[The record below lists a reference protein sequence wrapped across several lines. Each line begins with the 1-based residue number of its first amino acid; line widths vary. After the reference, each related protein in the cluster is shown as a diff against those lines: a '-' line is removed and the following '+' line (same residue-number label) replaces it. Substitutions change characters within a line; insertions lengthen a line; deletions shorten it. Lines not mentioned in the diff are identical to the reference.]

1 MKVGIKL
8 LLGAMVATSIS
19 FAAIAK
25 EQVTVF
31 AAASLTNALTDIGQ
45 AFDKTHDTNTR
56 FSFASSSTLARQI
69 AEGAPAEVFLSAN
82 QKWMDYLVEQKA
94 VDSASRI
101 TLLHNSLVMIAPKSR
116 GLKDVTIDAKLN
128 IPQLVGDSRMAVGD
142 PDHVPA
148 GRYAKEALE
157 NLGLWAASEP
167 LLARAN
173 NVRAALALVERGEA
187 TVGIV
192 YATDALVSSSVA
204 TVAEFPASSHK
215 PIAYP
220 AALISAQPTAGSKAF
235 YDYLTSDTAK
245 AIFVKYGFKVQ

>member
-1 MKVGIKL
+1 MKFAAKL
-8 LLGAMVATSIS
+8 LLGTLLASTVS
-19 FAAIAK
+19 FAALAK

-69 AEGAPAEVFLSAN
+69 AEGAPAQVYLSAN
-82 QKWMDYLVEQKA
+82 QKWMDYLADQHA
-94 VDSASRI
+94 IDIASRF
-101 TLLHNSLVMIAPKSR
+101 TLLHNALVMIAPKSR
-116 GLKDVTIDAKLN
+116 DLKDITIDNTLN
-128 IPQLVGDSRMAVGD
+128 LPQLVGDSRMAVGD

-148 GRYAKEALE
+148 GRYAKQALE
-157 NLGLWAASEP
+157 NLQLWSAAEP

-187 TVGIV
+187 SLGIV
-192 YATDALVSSSVA
+192 YATDALISKSVA
-204 TVAEFPASSHK
+204 TVAVFPESSHK

-220 AALISAQPTAGSKAF
+220 AALTSAKPTAGSKAF
-235 YDYLTSDTAK
+235 YDYLKTDTAK
-245 AIFVKYGFKVQ
+245 AIFEKYGFKVQ